1 MNRRAGQFSLQALPS
16 LPTGLSLA
24 PPLLP
29 GIERKEKRFGKS
41 ITTSGGSVTSEKS
54 QECVMDKPRPGGLL
68 PIPPLDPPQ
77 TLKMNPPD
85 NINFG
90 KKEKE
95 KQKEKGIMKGIKGE
109 GQELQEEVK
118 RNLMLEIEQF
128 SEESVV
134 SEYSEVSLKE
144 VEEDIKKDI
153 LLQPET
159 TEAFQ
164 LMDKVQ
170 QQPFAFNG
178 GKYSSAP
185 INEQQEKRPLTHDKL
200 DHMQSFIDNLQSKLE
215 AKKKFASSLQQTV
228 NQLNSDLK
236 AERARNEELQSSL
249 KEAVS
254 QQRKEAADFEYMSQ
268 ANEELLSEINFLQ
281 NELEAGEK
289 QWQLGKKQLQE
300 NAEAYSRLEEA
311 LEKEKT
317 RYSLACKKIQMQKE
331 ESEDLRAS
339 FEAME
344 TEYERLKSKC
354 HTFSQSNEEMMSK
367 KNDSRLEE
375 AIKKERAEKEL
386 MKAQVADLKNSQKD
400 LQQTED
406 RLKVTITEMT
416 AEREEHKKVI
426 EKLQWDL
433 KVSSSL
439 PKEVAERDSVNRDE
453 INALKRLVS
462 EQQEKSQQ
470 KNDEIE
476 SMLFNIQDL
485 KSRIEAKDNVVSS
498 LQGTVHQYASDLRDE
513 RTRNCDLQRD
523 YEAAVCQQLKVDQY
537 ASDLRDER
545 SRNGDLQ
552 RDYEAAVCQQ
562 KKQAE
567 ELDLLTQKNQQLAS
581 DNKGLQDEQQTKDK
595 LKVTISEMTA
605 DLEKYESVIEKLQ
618 KDLEASSSLHKEAA
632 EHDELHLAEIKALK
646 ELISQQQE
654 KSRQKDD
661 EIESMLFD
669 IQNLRSSIKAK
680 DSNFSCL
687 QQTVDQYAS
696 DIRDERKRTYD
707 LQRDCEA
714 ALCQQQK
721 EAEIRSRLEE
731 AVRKEND
738 HFSRACNKIKLQKK
752 ESADLRAQLKTMET
766 AYERMKCEHFLHSES
781 HEEMARQKRTIS
793 ESQST
798 ITKLVNMLDELKLE
812 SETRQGKLL
821 EKLRQERKRNSELQQ
836 KVDETSAALIK
847 EKTMCEKHRVELKES
862 LTKQIETLEEKHQFA
877 QALERAQYGFSQFQA
892 QYLAKSN
899 FQFGHI
905 SDTDFRLHQQFCSSN
920 TPQ

>member
-1 MNRRAGQFSLQALPS
+1 
-16 LPTGLSLA
+16 
-24 PPLLP
+24 
-29 GIERKEKRFGKS
+29 
-41 ITTSGGSVTSEKS
+41 
-54 QECVMDKPRPGGLL
+54 MDKPRPGGLL
-68 PIPPLDPPQ
+68 PIPTLDSPQ

-85 NINFG
+85 NIKFG
-90 KKEKE
+90 KKEK
-95 KQKEKGIMKGIKGE
+95 QTEKGIMKGIKGE
-109 GQELQEEVK
+109 AQELQEEVK
-118 RNLMLEIEQF
+118 RNVMQEIEQF

-134 SEYSEVSLKE
+134 SEYSEVSSEE

-170 QQPFAFNG
+170 QQPSAFNG
-178 GKYSSAP
+178 GKYSNAP
-185 INEQQEKRPLTHDKL
+185 INEQQEKRPLTDDKL
-200 DHMQSFIDNLQSKLE
+200 DHMQSIIDNLQSKLE

-236 AERARNEELQSSL
+236 AERAGNEELQRSL
-249 KEAVS
+249 KEVAS
-254 QQRKEAADFEYMSQ
+254 QQQKEAADFEYMSQ

-289 QWQLGKKQLQE
+289 RWQLGKKQLQE
-300 NAEAYSRLEEA
+300 DAEAYSRLEEA
-311 LEKEKT
+311 LEKEKA
-317 RYSLACKKIQMQKE
+317 RYALACKKIQMQKE
-331 ESEDLRAS
+331 ESEELRAS

-354 HTFSQSNEEMMSK
+354 HTFSESHEEMMSK

-386 MKAQVADLKNSQKD
+386 MQAQVADLKKSQMD

-426 EKLQWDL
+426 EKLQSDL

-439 PKEVAERDSVNRDE
+439 SKEVAERDSVNCDE

-476 SMLFNIQDL
+476 SMCFNIQDL
-485 KSRIEAKDNVVSS
+485 KSRIEAKDNIVSS
-498 LQGTVHQYASDLRDE
+498 LQGTVDQYASDLRDE
-513 RTRNCDLQRD
+513 RTRYCDLQRD
-523 YEAAVCQQLKVDQY
+523 YEAAVSL
-537 ASDLRDER
+537 
-545 SRNGDLQ
+545 
-552 RDYEAAVCQQ
+552 Q

-581 DNKGLQDEQQTKDK
+581 DHKGLQVEQQMNDK
-595 LKVTISEMTA
+595 LKATISEMTA

-618 KDLEASSSLHKEAA
+618 KDLEASSSLHKDAA

-654 KSRQKDD
+654 RSRKKDD
-661 EIESMLFD
+661 EIESMLID
-669 IQNLRSSIKAK
+669 IQNLKSSIKAK

-696 DIRDERKRTYD
+696 DLRDEKKRTYD
-707 LQRDCEA
+707 LQRDYEA

-752 ESADLRAQLKTMET
+752 EIADLRAQLKTTET
-766 AYERMKCEHFLHSES
+766 AYERMKCEHVLHSES

-798 ITKLVNMLDELKLE
+798 ITKLVNMLDELKVE

-821 EKLRQERKRNSELQQ
+821 DKLRQERKRNSELQQ

-862 LTKQIETLEEKHQFA
+862 LTKQIETLEEKHHFA

-892 QYLAKSN
+892 QYLTKSN

-905 SDTDFRLHQQFCSSN
+905 SDTDFRLHQQYCSSN